1 MTNIKTAI
9 QIRNI
14 KKSYVSKKGYSKE
27 ALKGFDLDIPRGSVF
42 GLLGPNGAGKST
54 IINILSGMTIK
65 SSGTVK
71 VWGIDIDKDGRNA
84 KNAIGIVPQ
93 ELVIDPFFDP
103 LELLELHAG
112 LYGVKKENRKTEEIL
127 KSLDLWEQRHAYSR
141 QMSGGMKRRLLIA
154 KAMVHSPQILVLDEP
169 TAGVDVEL
177 RQQLWDNVRK
187 LNKAGVTI
195 ILTTHYLEEAQNL
208 CDEIAVINDGNIV
221 AKGAV
226 KDLLKQL
233 DSKTINIELNKKFDK
248 KDLPKKTTLLNVA
261 GKSLDLLFQ
270 PTNNNVGNILKSLNK
285 SGYEIVDITT
295 NESDLEDLFI
305 NLTGKK

>member
-27 ALKGFDLDIPRGSVF
+27 ALKGFDLDIPRGAIF

-65 SSGTVK
+65 SSGKVK
-71 VWGIDIDKDGRNA
+71 IWGIDIDKDHRNA

-93 ELVIDPFFDP
+93 EVIIDPFFEP
-103 LELLELHAG
+103 FELLELHAG
-112 LYGVKKENRKTEEIL
+112 LYGLKKENRKTEEIL
-127 KSLDLWEQRHAYSR
+127 KSLDLWEQRRAYPR

-177 RQQLWDNVRK
+177 RQQLWENVRR

-195 ILTTHYLEEAQNL
+195 ILTTHYLEEAQEL

-221 AKGAV
+221 ANGTV

-233 DSKTINIELNKKFDK
+233 DSKSINIKLNKKFDK
-248 KDLPKKTTLLNVA
+248 KDLPKKTTMIKAN
-261 GKSLDLLFQ
+261 GKSLDLSFE
-270 PTNNNVGNILKSLNK
+270 PSKNNVGNILNSLNK
-285 SGYEIVDITT
+285 SGYEIIDITT
-295 NESDLEDLFI
+295 EESDLEDLFI
-305 NLTGKK
+305 SLTGKK